1 MQAVSR
7 LGVLLEVGDRGV
19 CSADRRGLQSV
30 VWSDDS
36 RGARCPAQCT
46 QHWYLV
52 YRAQCGAAEAVKMMS
67 GQKKKFR

>member
-36 RGARCPAQCT
+36 RGPRCPAQCT
-46 QHWYLV
+46 QHWYIEHSAMQQ
-52 YRAQCGAAEAVKMMS
+52 RQ
-67 GQKKKFR
+67 